1 MRAAKEI
8 PTPTRHVT
16 IFHYKERGPL
26 GIIFRGLILASAKYF
41 PSFKIKRGILR
52 LTGMKLGRHVTIA
65 PCIIDPI
72 RPDLIE
78 VGDYSIIGWDS
89 MLLTHEIVRGR
100 LRIGHIKIG
109 NNVTIGARS
118 LILPGVKIGDNAI
131 VSAQSLVNKDVPS
144 GATVGGVP
152 AKKVSLRWIS

>member
-1 MRAAKEI
+1 
-8 PTPTRHVT
+8 
-16 IFHYKERGPL
+16 
-26 GIIFRGLILASAKYF
+26 
-41 PSFKIKRGILR
+41 
-52 LTGMKLGRHVTIA
+52 
-65 PCIIDPI
+65 
-72 RPDLIE
+72 
-78 VGDYSIIGWDS
+78 